1 MGFTVIYK
9 AAWTT
14 DNYSNNDSNLF
25 IRSHTQKLLVTTL
38 STLLMVFCPKS
49 SLVDHF
55 LANINFKEY
64 KFHFIKYKKK
74 KDFIK
79 ALLKGFSFE

>member
-1 MGFTVIYK
+1 
-9 AAWTT
+9 
-14 DNYSNNDSNLF
+14 
-25 IRSHTQKLLVTTL
+25 
-38 STLLMVFCPKS
+38 MVFCLKS